1 MDKMAQTVWCI
12 LLLSLPMRGF
22 AACPPDAPSKSS
34 TMKMEDLDSI
44 AGSGA
49 DADTCAEAAE
59 AQEADF
65 QKDLNSL
72 FDDAQ
77 QWFDTSQWNTAMI
90 NAGHFDSETW
100 PDTAKIALVDTAMRL
115 SYVHPFKNCVTSNF
129 GKREWVWHYGVDIR
143 LSKRDSVRAALN
155 GRVRIIKNDRHGYG
169 RVVVLR
175 HLNGLETLY
184 GHLCKE
190 LVAQNQEVRAGQVIG
205 LGGSTGRS
213 TGPHLHYEMR
223 FFGEPFDPNKCID
236 FERYEL
242 RADTLTLTKAD
253 FAYLVEERKAVWHI
267 VRRGETLGHLA
278 RWYHTTIAKICE
290 MNALPRTRLLKV
302 GRKLLV
308 RAAPQKN
315 PSFSFSP
322 ATDSASQAV
331 SPQ

>member
-1 MDKMAQTVWCI
+1 MQG
-12 LLLSLPMRGF
+12 SP
-22 AACPPDAPSKSS
+22 ACPPDEQLKSA
-34 TMKMEDLDSI
+34 TMKVEDLDSV
-44 AGSGA
+44 AGSA
-49 DADTCAEAAE
+49 EDADVGAEAAE

-72 FDDAQ
+72 FDNVQ
-77 QWFDTSQWNTAMI
+77 LWSDTSQWDRAMI

-100 PDTAKIALVDTAMRL
+100 PDTARIALVDTAL
-115 SYVHPFKNCVTSNF
+115 LHSYSHPFKNCVTSNF

-143 LSKRDSVRAALN
+143 LSKRDSVRAAFD

-190 LVAQNQEVRAGQVIG
+190 LVVQNQEVRSGHVIG
-205 LGGSTGRS
+205 LGGNTGRS

-236 FERYEL
+236 FDTYTL
-242 RADTLTLTKAD
+242 RADTLVLTKTD

-278 RWYHTTIAKICE
+278 RWYHTTVTKICE
-290 MNALPRTRLLKV
+290 MNSLPRTKLLRV

-322 ATDSASQAV
+322 AADSASQAIR
-331 SPQ
+331 PQ